1 MEEQAK
7 RRIKSERM
15 AEEEQAE
22 PADLMVV
29 EDPVILQRNRQIEQ
43 IKQMVMNNNSN
54 NGRSDWAMRREWE
67 HVLFKI
73 ENLG

>member
-67 HVLFKI
+67 HVLYKI